1 MLAYNLRI
9 DDLFRQALIIRDMAS
24 ISQFDENCYNIFLEE
39 LLNIFKSRSHP
50 FVLLDNLAMCW
61 MGSSNLPNN
70 VSPALHYLF
79 RNSYLPQVYH
89 CASGVPLT
97 FLLGI
102 LYLSTAIS
110 TRRHRRRPTSNWKLG
125 EARDRGHE

>member
-1 MLAYNLRI
+1 
-9 DDLFRQALIIRDMAS
+9 MAS

-39 LLNIFKSRSHP
+39 LLTIFKSRSHP

-79 RNSYLPQVYH
+79 RNSYLPQVYLFNH

-97 FLLGI
+97 LLLGI

-110 TRRHRRRPTSNWKLG
+110 TRRHCRRPNSNWKLG
-125 EARDRGHE
+125 EARDRRHE